1 MTTHSGCVVKE
12 LEVFKDIDYLLIQ
25 IEINSSQEK
34 VQTLCCEM
42 DVQNYI
48 KSLTELEKC
57 VEYKDFIKTVRFSNT
72 ISKQDL
78 KKYLEQGKVSVMKVL
93 DNIVY

>member
-1 MTTHSGCVVKE
+1 
-12 LEVFKDIDYLLIQ
+12 
-25 IEINSSQEK
+25 
-34 VQTLCCEM
+34 M

-48 KSLTELEKC
+48 KNLTELEKC
-57 VEYKDFIKTVRFSNT
+57 VEYKDFIKPVRFSNT